1 MKKLIFLSPCI
12 IIEVITE
19 VGRSAKA
26 YCEHTARS
34 IPTLSDT
41 VVTLIEMGESFVTQ
55 SRKTSHY
62 ALSHRESDVP
72 GSSSV
77 SYLLELVVVTLKNSH
92 LKVRILNGFYIL
104 LIHYSS

>member
-1 MKKLIFLSPCI
+1 MKKLKFFSPCI

-41 VVTLIEMGESFVTQ
+41 VVTLIEMGESFMTH
-55 SRKTSHY
+55 SRKTSLIMPS
-62 ALSHRESDVP
+62 AIGRVTF
-72 GSSSV
+72 
-77 SYLLELVVVTLKNSH
+77 LVLQVCS
-92 LKVRILNGFYIL
+92 IY
-104 LIHYSS
+104 